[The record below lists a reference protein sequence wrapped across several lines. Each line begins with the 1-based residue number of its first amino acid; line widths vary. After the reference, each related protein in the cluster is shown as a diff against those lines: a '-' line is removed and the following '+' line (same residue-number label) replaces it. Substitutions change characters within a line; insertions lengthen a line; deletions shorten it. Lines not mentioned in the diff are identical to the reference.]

1 MSSFGPMASSR
12 ITNLSCLLDTASMI
26 VIGKW
31 MFSLQQLRRVFD
43 TKPWVA
49 HLYVTE
55 QCNLDCHYCNE
66 FNNSIPHPAL
76 ADLKKWMDHIRKLEV
91 MRLGLQGGEP
101 LKHPEIVEIVRHAK
115 SIGFCQVSM
124 STNGFL
130 LTRQL
135 LADLGEA
142 GLDELQF
149 SVDRMTPI
157 ASTRKAM
164 KSIVHKLDWFKDSK
178 VRLTVSGV
186 MFKDTIDEMAQVID
200 TCLDLGIPCRAR
212 VIHDDLWHDRALR
225 NGSDSEPLLRFL
237 DHQEKLKRNGQKIR
251 SSWNL
256 LTYQKKMLRQEPI
269 EWTCI
274 AGYKYFFVSSTG
286 KFWLCSQVRTE
297 RHILEITREDL
308 LGYNRKKSCQAGCG
322 VYCTAE
328 ASLAVSHPLQFV
340 GREVAGVG
348 ATRRSRVGGDGPKR
362 IRDLTAARLSAPIY
376 EAPQLEFH

>member
-1 MSSFGPMASSR
+1 
-12 ITNLSCLLDTASMI
+12 
-26 VIGKW
+26 
-31 MFSLQQLRRVFD
+31 MFNLQQVPRVFD

-76 ADLKKWMDHIRKLEV
+76 ADLKKWMDHIRMLGV

-101 LKHPEIVEIVRHAK
+101 LKHPDIVEIVRHAK

-130 LTRQL
+130 LNRQL
-135 LADLGEA
+135 LADLQEA
-142 GLDELQF
+142 GLDELQI

-164 KSIVHKLDWFKDSK
+164 KSIVHKLDWVKDSK
-178 VRLTVSGV
+178 VKLAVSGGL
-186 MFKDTIDEMAQVID
+186 FKDTLDEMAQVID
-200 TCLDLGIPCRAR
+200 TSLDLGVPVRAR
-212 VIHDDLWHDRALR
+212 VIHNDLVHGRALR
-225 NGSDSEPLLRFL
+225 DSSERDALLRFL
-237 DHQEKLKRNGQKIR
+237 EQQEKLKRSGQKIR
-251 SSWNL
+251 SSWNV

-308 LGYNRKKSCQAGCG
+308 LSYNKKKSCQARCG
-322 VYCTAE
+322 VYCTVE
-328 ASLAVSHPLQFV
+328 TSLFVNHPVECL
-340 GREVAGVG
+340 GREVGNG
-348 ATRRSRVGGDGPKR
+348 LATRVSRLRGGGPKR
-362 IRDLTAARLSAPIY
+362 IRDLAAAQQD
-376 EAPQLEFH
+376 EAP

>member
-1 MSSFGPMASSR
+1 
-12 ITNLSCLLDTASMI
+12 
-26 VIGKW
+26 

-142 GLDELQF
+142 GLDELQI

-164 KSIVHKLDWFKDSK
+164 KSILHKLDWFKDSK
-178 VRLTVSGV
+178 IKLQVSGV
-186 MFKDTIDEMAQVID
+186 LFKETLDEMGQVID
-200 TCLDLGIPCRAR
+200 TCLDRGIAVHAR
-212 VIHDDLWHDRALR
+212 VR
-225 NGSDSEPLLRFL
+225 SEERRVGKACR
-237 DHQEKLKRNGQKIR
+237 D
-251 SSWNL
+251 WW
-256 LTYQKKMLRQEPI
+256 
-269 EWTCI
+269 WTC
-274 AGYKYFFVSSTG
+274 G
-286 KFWLCSQVRTE
+286 E
-297 RHILEITREDL
+297 
-308 LGYNRKKSCQAGCG
+308 
-322 VYCTAE
+322 
-328 ASLAVSHPLQFV
+328 
-340 GREVAGVG
+340 
-348 ATRRSRVGGDGPKR
+348 SR
-362 IRDLTAARLSAPIY
+362 
-376 EAPQLEFH
+376 

>member
-1 MSSFGPMASSR
+1 MA
-12 ITNLSCLLDTASMI
+12 
-26 VIGKW
+26 VIGEPVL
-31 MFSLQQLRRVFD
+31 SIHQVRRVFD
-43 TKPWVA
+43 SKPWVA

-76 ADLKKWMDHIRKLEV
+76 ADLKKWMDHIRKLGV

-101 LKHPEIVEIVRHAK
+101 LKHPDIVEIVRYAK
-115 SIGFCQVSM
+115 SIGFRQVSM

-130 LTRQL
+130 LNRQL
-135 LADLGEA
+135 LADLQEA
-142 GLDELQF
+142 GLDDMQI

-164 KSIVHKLDWFKDSK
+164 KSIMHKFDWFKDST
-178 VRLTVSGV
+178 VRLNVSGV
-186 MFKDTIDEMAQVID
+186 LFKDTLDEMAQVID
-200 TCLDLGIPCRAR
+200 TCLDLGVPVRAR
-212 VIHDDLWHDRALR
+212 VVHNDLVHDRALR
-225 NGSDSEPLLRFL
+225 DASESEPLLRSL
-237 DHQEKLKRNGQKIR
+237 EHQERLKRCGQKIR
-251 SSWNL
+251 TSWNL

-286 KFWLCSQVRTE
+286 KFWPCSQVRTE

-308 LGYNRKKSCQAGCG
+308 LGYNRKKNCQAGCG

-328 ASLAVSHPLQFV
+328 ASLAVSHPLRYA
-340 GREVAGVG
+340 GRELTGMLASRVSRM
-348 ATRRSRVGGDGPKR
+348 RRSRPER
-362 IRDLTAARLSAPIY
+362 IRDLTVA
-376 EAPQLEFH
+376 Q

>member
-1 MSSFGPMASSR
+1 
-12 ITNLSCLLDTASMI
+12 
-26 VIGKW
+26 
-31 MFSLQQLRRVFD
+31 MFSLPHVRRVFD

-76 ADLKKWMDHIRKLEV
+76 ADLKKWMDHIRKLGI

-101 LKHPEIVEIVRHAK
+101 LKHPDIVEVVRYAR
-115 SIGFCQVSM
+115 SLGFCKVSM

-130 LTRQL
+130 LNRQL
-135 LADLGEA
+135 LADLQEA
-142 GLDELQF
+142 GLDELQI

-178 VRLTVSGV
+178 VKLNVSGV
-186 MFKDTIDEMAQVID
+186 LFKDTLDEMAQVID
-200 TCLDLGIPCRAR
+200 TCLDLGIPVRAR
-212 VIHDDLWHDRALR
+212 VVHDDLVHDRALR
-225 NGSDSEPLLRFL
+225 DANESEPLLRFL
-237 DHQEKLKRNGQKIR
+237 EQQEKLKRSGQKIR

-297 RHILEITREDL
+297 RHILEITRQDL
-308 LGYNRKKSCQAGCG
+308 LGYNRKKNCQARCG
-322 VYCTAE
+322 VYCTVE
-328 ASLAVSHPLQFV
+328 ASLAVSHPLRYA
-340 GREVAGVG
+340 GREVAGMV
-348 ATRRSRVGGDGPKR
+348 ASRMSRMRRGGPER
-362 IRDLTAARLSAPIY
+362 IRDLTAA
-376 EAPQLEFH
+376 Q